1 MRGRVFFQ
9 EENAKILYTNTL
21 ATKLI
26 EDESIDL
33 IVTSPPYNL
42 DINYKSCDDA
52 QPYDEIGRAHV

>member
-42 DINYKSCDDA
+42 DINYKS
-52 QPYDEIGRAHV
+52 